1 MCENLTAA
9 RTISPTEGG
18 VGAVAAGA
26 AAPAAGGNGGGGGG
40 GVVVAPAG
48 DSQCFLGWLVRVRAQ
63 TQPPGYVFGTGPC
76 KL

>member
-1 MCENLTAA
+1 MRECENLTAA

-18 VGAVAAGA
+18 VGAAAAGA
-26 AAPAAGGNGGGGGG
+26 ANAAGDGAGGG
-40 GVVVAPAG
+40 GVAAPAG

-63 TQPPGYVFGTGPC
+63 TQPPGYIRCGTGPC